1 MIRKIH
7 VQAMLAVAIASLSLP
22 QLGHA
27 SFTAFDSG
35 QVRPMALSPDGNT
48 LFAVN
53 TPDNR
58 LEIFSVSGGSLTHT
72 GSVPVGLEPVAVATR
87 MNGLDLEAWVV
98 NHLSDSVSIVN
109 ASASPPQVTRTL
121 LVGDEPRDIVV
132 AAGTVGDRVMIT
144 TARRGQNWANHSTD
158 PDPLSIATEIAPL
171 RTGGIG
177 RALVWVF
184 DPDNLGTNLEGNPL
198 QVVRLFGD
206 TPRALAV
213 SNDGNSVFAAVFH
226 SGNQT
231 TTVSEGSVCDTS
243 SFNMNNNNL
252 QPSCT
257 VLGQTRPGGL
267 PLPHDN
273 ADGDDR
279 PETGLIVKFH
289 PGSGEWRDELDRD
302 WSSEVRFDLPDL
314 DVFEI
319 STTSGAVLETF
330 SGVGTI
336 NFNMVAKPG
345 STKVYVSNTEAVNRV
360 RFEGPGVYAAG
371 FKPGTEPSTVNGHL
385 HEARITVLDTGGSV
399 TPQHL
404 NTHIDYTTVPSP
416 AGTKDDS
423 LATPTGMVVTSDGMK
438 LYVAAF
444 GSGKVGVYNTTQLEN
459 GTFTPSS
466 ADHITVGGGPTGLV
480 LDEANSRLY
489 VFNRFDNTI
498 SIVDTLTDAEL
509 STVAVYNP
517 EPASITDGRPFL
529 YDANLTSSNGEASC
543 SSCHVFGDLD
553 SLAWDL
559 GNPDDEMTTNNLPLN
574 TVVPDIFGNFG
585 GMEVFRDFH
594 PMKGPM
600 TTQTLRGMAN
610 HGALHWRG
618 DRSVGFFGNDT
629 TDEFLS
635 FKNFVVAFP
644 GLVGRATQPTEAE
657 MELFANFMLDVFMP
671 PNPIRSLD
679 NTTHSISGSEAAL
692 LNLYNV
698 PATDSGVENC
708 NGCHRLDPSMG
719 FFGADGGRSFENEPQ
734 HFKVAQLR
742 NVYQKVGMFGMPDV
756 PFLNGGDNGHKGDQ
770 IRGFGMLHDGGID
783 TVFRFL
789 NAIVFTLNDT
799 QRRDLESF
807 ILQFPS
813 DLAPIVGQQTTLTA
827 TNAGDVGARIDL
839 LLERAAAC
847 HSVQGVAGTTE
858 CELIAKGTQ
867 DGEDR
872 GWVGVPQ
879 GPCISG
885 PTIAFRSD
893 RASETLLLSDAQL
906 RAVAA
911 AGNNITYTCVPPGSG
926 MRMGIDRDEDGFFD
940 QTEEDAGSDPAD
952 PASTPGTGSSTV
964 ILARKVLIQDKLPN
978 DESKRR
984 IVLISNDAG
993 VTFPAPLTAEDPRCN
1008 GSAAG
1013 TSKVTLIVSS
1023 STSGESHTIGLP
1035 CENWDLRGNAAN
1047 PKGYKYKDKELDDGT
1062 VKVVSW
1068 KQGRLRV
1075 LLSGKGSST
1084 LDYDLAVGVS
1094 QGTVDVLFDNL
1105 GTGLCM
1111 ACVPSNGQDGSNG
1124 KKFQGKNCPAP
1135 VSCGL

>member
-1 MIRKIH
+1 MFRKIH
-7 VQAMLAVAIASLSLP
+7 GQAILAIVIASLSLP
-22 QLGHA
+22 QIGHA
-27 SFTAFDSG
+27 SFTEFESG
-35 QVRPMALSPDGNT
+35 QVRPLALSPDGNT

-72 GSVPVGLEPVAVATR
+72 GSVPVGLEPVAVAAR

-109 ASASPPQVTRTL
+109 VSASPPQVTRTL

-132 AAGTVGDRVMIT
+132 ASGTVGDRVMIT

-158 PDPLSIATEIAPL
+158 PEPLGLVSEIAPF

-184 DPDNLGTNLEGNPL
+184 DPANLGTNLEGDPL
-198 QVVRLFGD
+198 QVIRLFGD

-243 SFNMNNNNL
+243 TFNMNNDIL

-257 VLGQTRPGGL
+257 ILGQTRPGGL

-273 ADGDDR
+273 AAGDDR
-279 PETGLIVKFH
+279 PETGLIVKFD
-289 PGSGEWRDELDRD
+289 PASGEWRDELGRD
-302 WSSEVRFDLPDL
+302 WSSEVRFNLPDF

-319 STTSGAVLETF
+319 STTSGALLDTF
-330 SGVGTI
+330 ESVGTI
-336 NFNMVAKPG
+336 NFNMATNPT

-360 RFEGPGVYAAG
+360 RFEGPGIYAAG
-371 FKPGTEPSTVNGHL
+371 FKPGGEPATVNGHL

-399 TPQHL
+399 TPRHL
-404 NTHIDYTTVPSP
+404 NTHINYATVPSP
-416 AGTKDDS
+416 VGTKDDS
-423 LATPTGMVVTSDGMK
+423 LATPTGMVVSSDGTT

-444 GSGKVGVYNTTQLEN
+444 GSGKVGVYDTTQLEN

-480 LDEANSRLY
+480 LDETNSRLY
-489 VFNRFDNTI
+489 VFNRFDNSI
-498 SIVDTLTDAEL
+498 SIVDTVSKTEL
-509 STVAVYNP
+509 STIAVYNP
-517 EPASITDGRPFL
+517 EPANIVAGRPFL

-559 GNPDDEMTTNNLPLN
+559 GNPDDTQHANVLPINNN
-574 TVVPDIFGNFG
+574 VGNLGFSD
-585 GMEVFRDFH
+585 VH

-600 TTQTLRGMAN
+600 TTQTLRGMAH
-610 HGALHWRG
+610 HGAMHWRG
-618 DRSVGFFGNDT
+618 DRSVGFFGTDP

-644 GLVGRATQPTEAE
+644 GLVGNATQPSEAE

-671 PNPIRSLD
+671 PNPIRNLD
-679 NTTHSISGSEAAL
+679 NTVHSISVSEANL

-698 PATDSGVENC
+698 PLTDATVENC
-708 NGCHRLDPSMG
+708 NGCHRLDPSQG
-719 FFGADGGRSFENEPQ
+719 FFGADGGRSFENETQ

-742 NVYQKVGMFGMPDV
+742 NLYQKIGMFGMPEV
-756 PFLNGGDNGHKGDQ
+756 PFLTSGDNSHKGNQ
-770 IRGFGMLHDGGID
+770 IRGFGMLHDGAID

-789 NAIVFTLNDT
+789 GAIVFNLTPV
-799 QRRDLESF
+799 QQRDLESF
-807 ILQFPS
+807 VLQFPS
-813 DLAPIVGQQTTLTA
+813 DIAPIVGQQTTLTSL
-827 TNAGDVGARIDL
+827 NAGTVGTRIDL
-839 LLERAAAC
+839 LLERAVAC
-847 HSVQGVAGTTE
+847 HNVLGVAGTTE
-858 CELIAKGTQ
+858 CDVVAKGTQ
-867 DGEDR
+867 AGEDR
-872 GWVGVPQ
+872 GWVGEPQ
-879 GPCISG
+879 GPCG
-885 PTIAFRSD
+885 PGQTIAFRSD
-893 RASETLLLSDAQL
+893 RAAEALLSDAQL

-911 AGNNITYTCVPPGSG
+911 AGNNITYTCAPPGSG
-926 MRMGIDRDEDGFFD
+926 TRMGIDRDEDGFFD
-940 QTEEDAGSDPAD
+940 QDEEDAGSDPAD
-952 PASTPGTGSSTV
+952 AASIPGTTSAAV
-964 ILARKVLIQDKLPN
+964 ISAKKVLIKDKVPN
-978 DESKRR
+978 DESKRKMV
-984 IVLISNDAG
+984 ILSKDAG
-993 VTFPAPLTAEDPRCN
+993 VSFPAPLTTEDPRCN
-1008 GSAAG
+1008 GSAVG
-1013 TSKVTLIVSS
+1013 TAKVTLIVSS
-1023 STSGESHTIGLP
+1023 STSGESHSVGLP
-1035 CENWDLRGNAAN
+1035 CENWDLLGNSSN
-1047 PKGYKYKDKELDDGT
+1047 PKGYKYKDKELNDGT

-1068 KQGRLRV
+1068 KQGKLKLV
-1075 LLSGKGSST
+1075 LSGKGSST
-1084 LDYDLAVGVS
+1084 LDYDLAVSVS

-1111 ACVPSNGQDGSNG
+1111 ACAPFNGKDGSDG

-1135 VSCGL
+1135 ASCGL